1 MTTYIFKIITL
12 LGGLALFLFG
22 MDVMGKALERQA
34 GGKLQTILAKMSS
47 NVFKGFLLGLGVTA
61 VIQSSS
67 ATTVMV
73 VGFVNSGIMT
83 LKQAVGVIMGSNIG
97 TTVTAWILS
106 LSGLEGDSFLIKLF
120 KPSTLAPL
128 IGVIGVVMYMGKN
141 EKRKGIGTICLGFMA
156 LMTGMDIMGDSME
169 FLESEPWFA
178 QLMISFSNPIIGII
192 GIVMYM
198 GKNEKRRGIGT
209 ICLGFMALMTGMDLM
224 SSSMSF
230 LKSEAWFAD
239 LMISFTNPV
248 LGILFGAVLTA
259 VIQSSSASVGILQG
273 LCVTGAVTYG
283 AAIPIILGQNIGTC
297 ITAIMGAI
305 GANRNARR
313 TAMVHLLFNVVG
325 AVMFAVVFY
334 GLGMVIEWSFLE
346 ESVQAWDISL
356 IHTAFN
362 IVATA
367 VLMPMNGLL
376 VKLAYLIIPHE
387 YTPQKEELLDERL
400 LATPAVAVQRAHE
413 IAGEMASDAAK
424 AMEKAMGLTKVF
436 DAAILEEV
444 TALEDKTDRYEDA
457 LNTYL
462 VKLSA
467 MNLSVHDN
475 RILNTLLY
483 TVSDIERM
491 ADHAM
496 AIAKAAQEMAEK
508 KIEFSSQARGEL
520 AVLEQAVLDIVNR
533 TVAAY
538 GSFDLGSAVKIEPQE
553 QVVDALV
560 REVKSRHVRR
570 LRDGKCTVEYGFV
583 LEDLLTACERTAD
596 HCSNIA
602 VEMLQVS
609 EGKLEA
615 HEYLNALKAG
625 ELHESAAFSERFA
638 RYKAQ
643 YAFPEE

>member
-1 MTTYIFKIITL
+1 MTTYIFNVITL

-22 MDVMGKALERQA
+22 MDVMGKALERSA

-47 NVFKGFLLGLGVTA
+47 TVFKGFLLGLAVTA

-106 LSGLEGDSFLIKLF
+106 LSGLEGDSFIIKLF
-120 KPSTLAPL
+120 KPSTLSPIL
-128 IGVIGVVMYMGKN
+128 GTIGIVLYMFTKGEKKKN
-141 EKRKGIGTICLGFMA
+141 IGTIMLGFMA

-169 FLESEPWFA
+169 FLENEPWFA
-178 QLMISFSNPIIGII
+178 QLMVSFSNPLI
-192 GIVMYM
+192 
-198 GKNEKRRGIGT
+198 
-209 ICLGFMALMTGMDLM
+209 
-224 SSSMSF
+224 
-230 LKSEAWFAD
+230 
-239 LMISFTNPV
+239 
-248 LGILFGAVLTA
+248 GILFGAGLTA
-259 VIQSSSASVGILQG
+259 IIQSSSASVGILQG
-273 LCVTGAVTYG
+273 LCGTGVVTFGS
-283 AAIPIILGQNIGTC
+283 AIPIILGQNIGTC
-297 ITAIMGAI
+297 ITAILGSV

-325 AVMFAVVFY
+325 VTIFVIVFY
-334 GLGMVIEWSFLE
+334 GLGLFIDWKFLNDTA
-346 ESVQAWDISL
+346 SAWNIAV
-356 IHTAFN
+356 IHTCFN
-362 IVATA
+362 VAATC
-367 VLMPMNGLL
+367 VLMPLNGLL
-376 VKLAYLIIPHE
+376 VKLAYLVIPSE
-387 YTPQKEELLDERL
+387 ETPQKEELLDERL

-413 IAGEMASDAAK
+413 IAGEMAADAAK
-424 AMEKAMGLTKVF
+424 AMHLAMGLTKKF
-436 DAAILEEV
+436 DPVVMQQVVE
-444 TALEDKTDRYEDA
+444 LEDKTDRYEDA

-462 VKLSA
+462 VKLSG
-467 MNLSVHDN
+467 MTLSVHDN

-496 AIAKAAQEMAEK
+496 AIAKAAQEMEEK
-508 KIEFSSQARGEL
+508 KIEFSTQAKGEL
-520 AVLEQAVLDIVNR
+520 AVLEQAVLDIVDR
-533 TVAAY
+533 TVSAY
-538 GSFDLGSAVKIEPQE
+538 GSFDLEQAIKIEPQE

-570 LRDGKCTVEYGFV
+570 LRDGLCTVEYGFV
-583 LEDLLTACERTAD
+583 LDDLLTACERTAD
-596 HCSNIA
+596 HCSNVA
-602 VEMLQVS
+602 VEMLQVA

-625 ELHESAAFSERFA
+625 ELHESAAFAERFA

-643 YAFPEE
+643 YAFPEEN

>member
-1 MTTYIFKIITL
+1 MTTYIFKIIAL

-22 MDVMGKALERQA
+22 MDIMGKALERQA
-34 GGKLQTILAKMSS
+34 GGKLQTILSKMSGK
-47 NVFKGFLLGLGVTA
+47 VWKGFLLGAAVTA

-83 LKQAVGVIMGSNIG
+83 LKQAVGVIMGSNVG

-106 LSGLEGDSFLIKLF
+106 LSGLEGDSFLIKFF

-128 IGVIGVVMYMGKN
+128 IGIGGILLYMGKS
-141 EKRKGIGTICLGFMA
+141 EKKRGIGTIMLGFMA
-156 LMTGMDIMGDSME
+156 LM
-169 FLESEPWFA
+169 A
-178 QLMISFSNPIIGII
+178 
-192 GIVMYM
+192 
-198 GKNEKRRGIGT
+198 
-209 ICLGFMALMTGMDLM
+209 GMDLM

-259 VIQSSSASVGILQG
+259 IIQSSSASVGILQG
-273 LCVTGAVTYG
+273 LCSTGVVTYG

-297 ITAIMGAI
+297 VTAILGSV

-313 TAMVHLLFNVVG
+313 TALVHLLFNVVG
-325 AVMFAVVFY
+325 VAIFVIAFY
-334 GLGMVIEWSFLE
+334 GMGLFIDWKFLDNTAA
-346 ESVQAWDISL
+346 AWDIAV
-356 IHTAFN
+356 IHTCFN
-362 IVATA
+362 VAATC
-367 VLMPMNGLL
+367 VLMPLNGLL
-376 VKLAYLIIPHE
+376 VKLAYLFIPKE
-387 YTPQKEELLDERL
+387 QAPQKTELLDERL

-413 IAGEMASDAAK
+413 IASEMAADAAK
-424 AMEKAMGLTKVF
+424 AMHLAMGLTKKFESGIMEQVV
-436 DAAILEEV
+436 E
-444 TALEDKTDRYEDA
+444 LEDKTDRYEDA

-462 VKLSA
+462 VKLSG
-467 MNLSVHDN
+467 MNLSISDN
-475 RILNTLLY
+475 RILNTMLY
-483 TVSDIERM
+483 SISDIERM

-496 AIAKAAQEMAEK
+496 AVAKAALEMEEK
-508 KIEFSSQARGEL
+508 KIEFSNQAKGEL
-520 AVLEQAVLDIVNR
+520 AVLEQAVLDIVDR

-538 GSFDLGSAVKIEPQE
+538 GSFDREKAIKIEPQE
-553 QVVDALV
+553 QVVDSLV

-570 LRDGKCTVEYGFV
+570 LRDGLCTVEYGFV

-596 HCSNIA
+596 HCSNVA
-602 VEMLQVS
+602 VEMLQVA

-625 ELHESAAFSERFA
+625 ELHESAAFAEHFA
-638 RYKAQ
+638 SYKAK
-643 YAFPEE
+643 YAFPEES

>member
-1 MTTYIFKIITL
+1 MISYIFNVITL

-22 MDVMGKALERQA
+22 MDVMGKSLERQA

-47 NVFKGFLLGLGVTA
+47 NVFKGFLLGMGVTA

-128 IGVIGVVMYMGKN
+128 VGIIGILMYMGKN

-156 LMTGMDIMGDSME
+156 LMTGMD
-169 FLESEPWFA
+169 
-178 QLMISFSNPIIGII
+178 
-192 GIVMYM
+192 
-198 GKNEKRRGIGT
+198 
-209 ICLGFMALMTGMDLM
+209 LM
-224 SSSMSF
+224 SGSMSF

-239 LMISFTNPV
+239 LMISFTNPI
-248 LGILFGAVLTA
+248 LGIIFGAVLTA
-259 VIQSSSASVGILQG
+259 VIQSSSASIGILQS

-334 GLGMVIEWSFLE
+334 GLGMFIEWNFLNDT
-346 ESVQAWDISL
+346 VQAWDISL

-362 IVATA
+362 LVATA
-367 VLMPMNGLL
+367 ALMPMNGLL
-376 VKLAYLIIPHE
+376 VKLAYLFIPAEH
-387 YTPQKEELLDERL
+387 TPQKEELLDERL

-413 IAGEMASDAAK
+413 VSGEMAADAAK
-424 AMEKAMGLTKVF
+424 AMHLAMGLTKKF
-436 DAAILEEV
+436 DAGIMEQVVE
-444 TALEDKTDRYEDA
+444 LEDKTDRYQDA
-457 LNTYL
+457 LGTYL
-462 VKLSA
+462 VKLSG
-467 MNLSVHDN
+467 MNLSVSDN

-496 AIAKAAQEMAEK
+496 AVAKAALEMEEK
-508 KIEFSSQARGEL
+508 KIEFSNQAKGEL
-520 AVLEQAVLDIVNR
+520 AVLERAVLDIVDR

-538 GSFDLGSAVKIEPQE
+538 SSFNRGEAVKIEPQE

-570 LRDGKCTVEYGFV
+570 LRDGLCTVEYGFV

-596 HCSNIA
+596 HCSNVA
-602 VEMLQVS
+602 VEMLQVA

-615 HEYLNALKAG
+615 HEYLSALKAG
-625 ELHESAAFSERFA
+625 ELHESAAFAERFA

-643 YAFPEE
+643 YAFPEEQ

>member
-1 MTTYIFKIITL
+1 MTAYIFKIITL
-12 LGGLALFLFG
+12 LGGLSLFLFG
-22 MDVMGKALERQA
+22 MDVMGKSLERQA
-34 GGKLQTILAKMSS
+34 GGKLQTVLAKMSS
-47 NVFKGFLLGLGVTA
+47 NVFKGFLLGMGVTA

-83 LKQAVGVIMGSNIG
+83 LNQAVGVIMGSNIG

-128 IGVIGVVMYMGKN
+128 IGIFGILLYMGKS
-141 EKRKGIGTICLGFMA
+141 EKK
-156 LMTGMDIMGDSME
+156 
-169 FLESEPWFA
+169 
-178 QLMISFSNPIIGII
+178 
-192 GIVMYM
+192 
-198 GKNEKRRGIGT
+198 RGIGT
-209 ICLGFMALMTGMDLM
+209 IMLGFMALMTGMDLM

-248 LGILFGAVLTA
+248 VGIIFGAVLTA
-259 VIQSSSASVGILQG
+259 VIQSSSASIGILQG
-273 LCVTGAVTYG
+273 LCSTGVVTYG

-325 AVMFAVVFY
+325 ATMFATIFY
-334 GLGMVIEWSFLE
+334 GINAIAPWKFIGD
-346 ESVQAWDISL
+346 SVQAWDISV
-356 IHTAFN
+356 IHTGFN
-362 IVATA
+362 LIATA

-376 VKLAYLIIPHE
+376 VKLAYVLVPHQ

-413 IAGEMASDAAK
+413 IAGEMAADAAK
-424 AMEKAMGLTKVF
+424 AMHLAMGLTKKF
-436 DAAILEEV
+436 EEGILEQVVE
-444 TALEDKTDRYEDA
+444 LEDKTDRYEDA

-462 VKLSA
+462 VKLST

-496 AIAKAAQEMAEK
+496 AVAKAAQEINDK
-508 KIEFSSQARGEL
+508 NIEFSKQAKGEL
-520 AVLEQAVLDIVNR
+520 EVLEQAVMDIMDR

-538 GSFDLGSAVKIEPQE
+538 GSFNRELAVRIEPQE
-553 QVVDALV
+553 QVVDSLV
-560 REVKSRHVRR
+560 REIKSRHVRR
-570 LRDGKCTVEYGFV
+570 LRDGLCTVEYGFV

-596 HCSNIA
+596 HCSNVA
-602 VEMLQVS
+602 VEMLQVT

-625 ELHESAAFSERFA
+625 ELHESAAFAEQFA
-638 RYKAQ
+638 QYKAQ
-643 YAFPEE
+643 YAFPEEN

>member
-1 MTTYIFKIITL
+1 MTDYIFKIITL
-12 LGGLALFLFG
+12 LGGLSLFLFG

-34 GGKLQTILAKMSS
+34 GGKLQTILAKMSG
-47 NVFKGFLLGLGVTA
+47 NVFKGFLLGMGVTA

-106 LSGLEGDSFLIKLF
+106 LSGLEGNSFIIRMF

-128 IGVIGVVMYMGKN
+128 IGVIGVILYMGKN
-141 EKRKGIGTICLGFMA
+141 EKRRGIGTIMLGFMA

-169 FLESEPWFA
+169 FLENEPWFA
-178 QLMISFSNPIIGII
+178 QLMISFSNPIIGI
-192 GIVMYM
+192 
-198 GKNEKRRGIGT
+198 
-209 ICLGFMALMTGMDLM
+209 
-224 SSSMSF
+224 
-230 LKSEAWFAD
+230 
-239 LMISFTNPV
+239 
-248 LGILFGAVLTA
+248 LFGAGLTA
-259 VIQSSSASVGILQG
+259 VIQSSSASIGILQG
-273 LCVTGAVTYG
+273 LCGTGVVTYG
-283 AAIPIILGQNIGTC
+283 SAIPIILGQNIGTC
-297 ITAIMGAI
+297 VTAMMGAI

-325 AVMFAVVFY
+325 VTIFVAVFY
-334 GLGMVIEWSFLE
+334 GLGLFIDWKFLANAAA
-346 ESVQAWDISL
+346 AWDIAV
-356 IHTAFN
+356 IHTCFN
-362 IVATA
+362 VAATC
-367 VLMPMNGLL
+367 VLMPLNGLL
-376 VKLAYLIIPHE
+376 VRLAYLFIPKE
-387 YTPQKEELLDERL
+387 QAPQKTELLDERL
-400 LATPAVAVQRAHE
+400 LVTPAVAVQRARE
-413 IAGEMASDAAK
+413 IAGEMVADAAK
-424 AMEKAMGLTKVF
+424 AMHLAMGLTKKF
-436 DAAILEEV
+436 DASVMEQVVGLEE
-444 TALEDKTDRYEDA
+444 KTDHYQDA
-457 LNTYL
+457 LDTYL
-462 VKLSA
+462 VKLSG
-467 MNLSVHDN
+467 MNLSVGDN

-496 AIAKAAQEMAEK
+496 SVAEAALEMEEK
-508 KIEFSSQARGEL
+508 KIAFSDQARGEL
-520 AVLEQAVLDIVNR
+520 AVLERAVLDIVDR

-538 GSFDLGSAVKIEPQE
+538 EGFDKDEAVKIEPQE

-570 LRDGKCTVEYGFV
+570 LRDGLCTVEYGFV

-602 VEMLQVS
+602 VEMMQVA

-625 ELHESAAFSERFA
+625 ELHESVAFSERFA

-643 YAFPEE
+643 YAFPDEM

>member
-1 MTTYIFKIITL
+1 MTAYIFKIITL

-22 MDVMGKALERQA
+22 MDIMGKALERQA

-106 LSGLEGDSFLIKLF
+106 LSGLEGDSFLIKFF
-120 KPSTLAPL
+120 KPSALAPL
-128 IGVIGVVMYMGKN
+128 IGVFGILLYMGKS
-141 EKRKGIGTICLGFMA
+141 EKK
-156 LMTGMDIMGDSME
+156 
-169 FLESEPWFA
+169 
-178 QLMISFSNPIIGII
+178 
-192 GIVMYM
+192 
-198 GKNEKRRGIGT
+198 RGIGT
-209 ICLGFMALMTGMDLM
+209 IMLGFMALMTGMDLM

-239 LMISFTNPV
+239 LMISFTNPIV
-248 LGILFGAVLTA
+248 GILFGAVLTA
-259 VIQSSSASVGILQG
+259 VIQSSSASVGILQS
-273 LCVTGAVTYG
+273 LCSTGVVTFG

-325 AVMFAVVFY
+325 ATIFALVFY
-334 GLGMVIEWSFLE
+334 GLGMFIEWTFLRD
-346 ESVQAWDISL
+346 SVQARDISV
-356 IHTAFN
+356 IHTGFN
-362 IVATA
+362 LIATA

-376 VKLAYLIIPHE
+376 VKLAYLLIPE
-387 YTPQKEELLDERL
+387 VKEPEKTELLDSRL

-413 IAGEMASDAAK
+413 IASQMATDAAK
-424 AMEKAMGLTKVF
+424 AMHLAIGLTKEF
-436 DAAILEEV
+436 DSGIMEQV
-444 TALEDKTDRYEDA
+444 IALEDKTDRYEDA

-462 VKLSA
+462 VKLSG
-467 MNLSVHDN
+467 MHLSIQDN

-483 TVSDIERM
+483 SISDIERM
-491 ADHAM
+491 ADHAL
-496 AIAKAAQEMAEK
+496 AVAKAALEMEEK
-508 KIEFSSQARGEL
+508 KIAFSGQAMGEL
-520 AVLEQAVLDIVNR
+520 AVLEQAVLDIVDR

-538 GSFDLGSAVKIEPQE
+538 SSFDREQAARIEPQE

-570 LRDGKCTVEYGFV
+570 LRDGLCTVEYGFV

-596 HCSNIA
+596 HCSNVA
-602 VEMLQVS
+602 VEMLQVA

-615 HEYLNALKAG
+615 HEYLNSLKAG
-625 ELHESAAFSERFA
+625 ELYESAAFAEQFA
-638 RYKAQ
+638 KYKAR
-643 YAFPEE
+643 YAFPEEREN

>member
-1 MTTYIFKIITL
+1 MTAYIFKIITL

-106 LSGLEGDSFLIKLF
+106 LSGLEGDSFIIKLF

-128 IGVIGVVMYMGKN
+128 IGIIGVVMYMGKN

-178 QLMISFSNPIIGII
+178 QLMISFSNPIIGI
-192 GIVMYM
+192 
-198 GKNEKRRGIGT
+198 
-209 ICLGFMALMTGMDLM
+209 
-224 SSSMSF
+224 
-230 LKSEAWFAD
+230 
-239 LMISFTNPV
+239 
-248 LGILFGAVLTA
+248 LFGAGLTA
-259 VIQSSSASVGILQG
+259 IIQSSSASVGILQG

-297 ITAIMGAI
+297 VTAMMGAI

-334 GLGMVIEWSFLE
+334 GLGMFIEWQFLGDAVE
-346 ESVQAWDISL
+346 AWDISL

-362 IVATA
+362 VVATA
-367 VLMPMNGLL
+367 VLMPLNGLL
-376 VKLAYLIIPHE
+376 VKLAYLFIPHE
-387 YTPQKEELLDERL
+387 QTPQQEELLDERL
-400 LATPAVAVQRAHE
+400 LATPAVAVQRAQE
-413 IAGEMASDAAK
+413 IAGEMAADAAK
-424 AMEKAMGLTKVF
+424 AMHLAMNLAKKF
-436 DAAILEEV
+436 DASVMEQIVE
-444 TALEDKTDRYEDA
+444 LEDKTDRYEDA

-496 AIAKAAQEMAEK
+496 AIAKAALEMEEK
-508 KIEFSSQARGEL
+508 KIEFSDQAKGEL
-520 AVLEQAVLDIVNR
+520 AVLEQAVLDIVDR

-538 GSFDLGSAVKIEPQE
+538 GSFDLDNAVKIEPQE

-570 LRDGKCTVEYGFV
+570 LRDGLCTVEYGFV

-625 ELHESAAFSERFA
+625 ELHESAAFNKRFA

-643 YAFPEE
+643 YAFPEEN

>member
-1 MTTYIFKIITL
+1 MTAYIFKIVTL
-12 LGGLALFLFG
+12 LGGLSLFLFG

-47 NVFKGFLLGLGVTA
+47 NVFKGFLLGMGVTA

-128 IGVIGVVMYMGKN
+128 IGIIGIVLYMGKS
-141 EKRKGIGTICLGFMA
+141 EKKKGIGTIM
-156 LMTGMDIMGDSME
+156 
-169 FLESEPWFA
+169 
-178 QLMISFSNPIIGII
+178 
-192 GIVMYM
+192 
-198 GKNEKRRGIGT
+198 
-209 ICLGFMALMTGMDLM
+209 LGFMALMTGMDLM

-230 LKSEAWFAD
+230 LKNEAWFAD
-239 LMISFTNPV
+239 LMISFTNPI

-259 VIQSSSASVGILQG
+259 VIQSSSASIGILQG

-334 GLGMVIEWSFLE
+334 GIGMFVQWQFLNDA
-346 ESVQAWDISL
+346 VQAWDVSL

-362 IVATA
+362 LVATA

-376 VKLAYLIIPHE
+376 VKLAYLIIPSE
-387 YTPQKEELLDERL
+387 GTPQKEELLDERL
-400 LATPAVAVQRAHE
+400 LATPAVAVQRAHAVAAQMAVDSAE
-413 IAGEMASDAAK
+413 AMNIAMSLTRNFSDSAF
-424 AMEKAMGLTKVF
+424 EQVV
-436 DAAILEEV
+436 E
-444 TALEDKTDRYEDA
+444 LEDKTDRYQDM
-457 LNTYL
+457 LGTYL
-462 VKLSA
+462 VKLSN
-467 MNLSVHDN
+467 MNLSVSDN

-483 TVSDIERM
+483 TISDIERM
-491 ADHAM
+491 ADHAVSVGKAAREM
-496 AIAKAAQEMAEK
+496 NEKGIQFSNQAKA
-508 KIEFSSQARGEL
+508 EL
-520 AVLEQAVLDIVNR
+520 EVLERAVSDVMER
-533 TVAAY
+533 TALAY
-538 GSFDLGSAVKIEPQE
+538 ATFDHVLASKVEPQE
-553 QVVDALV
+553 QVVDALA

-570 LRDGKCTVEYGFV
+570 LRDGLCKVEYGFV
-583 LEDLLTACERTAD
+583 LDDLLTALERTAD
-596 HCSNIA
+596 HCSNMA
-602 VEMLQVS
+602 VEILQVA

-625 ELHESAAFSERFA
+625 ELHESAAFAERFA

-643 YAFPEE
+643 YAFPEETN

>member
-1 MTTYIFKIITL
+1 MTAYIFKIITL

-106 LSGLEGDSFLIKLF
+106 LSGLEGDSFIIKLF

-128 IGVIGVVMYMGKN
+128 IGIIGVILYMGKN
-141 EKRKGIGTICLGFMA
+141 EKRKGIGTIMLGFMA

-178 QLMISFSNPIIGII
+178 QLMISFSNPI
-192 GIVMYM
+192 V
-198 GKNEKRRGIGT
+198 
-209 ICLGFMALMTGMDLM
+209 
-224 SSSMSF
+224 
-230 LKSEAWFAD
+230 
-239 LMISFTNPV
+239 
-248 LGILFGAVLTA
+248 GILFGAGLTA
-259 VIQSSSASVGILQG
+259 IIQSSSASVGILQG
-273 LCVTGAVTYG
+273 LCGTGVVTYG
-283 AAIPIILGQNIGTC
+283 SAIPIILGQNIGTC

-325 AVMFAVVFY
+325 VLIFVVAFY
-334 GLGMVIEWSFLE
+334 GMGMFIDWKFLSE
-346 ESVQAWDISL
+346 TAAAWDIAV
-356 IHTAFN
+356 IHTCFN
-362 IVATA
+362 VAATI
-367 VLMPMNGLL
+367 VLMPLNGML
-376 VKLAYLIIPHE
+376 VKLAYLFIPKE
-387 YTPQKEELLDERL
+387 QTPQKVELLDERL
-400 LATPAVAVQRAHE
+400 LATPAVAVQRAQK
-413 IAGEMASDAAK
+413 IAGEMAADAAK
-424 AMEKAMGLTKVF
+424 AMHLAMGLTKKF
-436 DAAILEEV
+436 DAAVMEQVME
-444 TALEDKTDRYEDA
+444 LEDKTDRYEDA
-457 LNTYL
+457 LGTYL
-462 VKLSA
+462 VKLSG
-467 MNLSVHDN
+467 MNLSVSDN

-496 AIAKAAQEMAEK
+496 AIAKAALEMEEK
-508 KIEFSSQARGEL
+508 KIEFSNQAKGEL
-520 AVLEQAVLDIVNR
+520 AVLEQAVLDIVDR

-538 GSFDLGSAVKIEPQE
+538 GSFNLDLAIKIEPRE

-570 LRDGKCTVEYGFV
+570 LRDGLCTVEYGFV

-596 HCSNIA
+596 HCSNVA
-602 VEMLQVS
+602 VEMLQVA

-625 ELHESAAFSERFA
+625 ELYESAAFAEHFA
-638 RYKAQ
+638 RYKAK
-643 YAFPEE
+643 YAFPEET

>member
-106 LSGLEGDSFLIKLF
+106 LSGLEGDSFIIKLF

-128 IGVIGVVMYMGKN
+128 IGILGIILYMGKS
-141 EKRKGIGTICLGFMA
+141 EKKRGIGTIMLGFMD
-156 LMTGMDIMGDSME
+156 LMTGMDIMGDSMK
-169 FLESEPWFA
+169 FLENEPWFA
-178 QLMISFSNPIIGII
+178 QLMISFSNPLI
-192 GIVMYM
+192 
-198 GKNEKRRGIGT
+198 
-209 ICLGFMALMTGMDLM
+209 
-224 SSSMSF
+224 
-230 LKSEAWFAD
+230 
-239 LMISFTNPV
+239 
-248 LGILFGAVLTA
+248 GILFGAGLTA
-259 VIQSSSASVGILQG
+259 IIQSSSASVSILQG
-273 LCVTGAVTYG
+273 LCGTGVVTYG
-283 AAIPIILGQNIGTC
+283 SAIPIILGQNIGTC
-297 ITAIMGAI
+297 ITAILGSV

-313 TAMVHLLFNVVG
+313 TALVYLLFNVVG
-325 AVMFAVVFY
+325 VLIFVIIFC
-334 GLGMVIEWSFLE
+334 GLGLFIDWKFLSE
-346 ESVQAWDISL
+346 TVAAWDIAV
-356 IHTAFN
+356 IHTCFN
-362 IVATA
+362 VAATC
-367 VLMPMNGLL
+367 VLMPMNGVL
-376 VKLAYLIIPHE
+376 VKLAYLFIPSRE
-387 YTPQKEELLDERL
+387 TPQKEELLDERL

-413 IAGEMASDAAK
+413 IAGQMAADARD
-424 AMEKAMGLTKVF
+424 AMRLAIGLTRKFEGGVMEQV
-436 DAAILEEV
+436 IE
-444 TALEDKTDRYEDA
+444 LEDRTDCYEDA
-457 LNTYL
+457 LGTYL
-462 VKLSA
+462 VKLSG
-467 MNLSVHDN
+467 MNLSVSDN

-483 TVSDIERM
+483 TISDMERM
-491 ADHAM
+491 GDHAL
-496 AIAKAAQEMAEK
+496 AVAKAALEIEEK
-508 KIEFSSQARGEL
+508 KIAFSAQAKAEL
-520 AVLEQAVLDIVNR
+520 AVLEQAVLDIVDR

-538 GSFDLGSAVKIEPQE
+538 ATFDLEQAIKIEPQE
-553 QVVDALV
+553 QVVDTLV

-570 LRDGKCTVEYGFV
+570 LRGGLCTVEYGFV

-596 HCSNIA
+596 HCSNVA

-625 ELHESAAFSERFA
+625 ELHESAAFTERFA
-638 RYKAQ
+638 RYKAR
-643 YAFPEE
+643 YAFPEEP

>member
-1 MTTYIFKIITL
+1 MTAYIFKIITL

-128 IGVIGVVMYMGKN
+128 IGIIGIVLYMGKN
-141 EKRKGIGTICLGFMA
+141 EKRKGIGTIM
-156 LMTGMDIMGDSME
+156 
-169 FLESEPWFA
+169 
-178 QLMISFSNPIIGII
+178 
-192 GIVMYM
+192 
-198 GKNEKRRGIGT
+198 
-209 ICLGFMALMTGMDLM
+209 LGFMALMTGMDLM
-224 SSSMSF
+224 SNSMSF

-239 LMISFTNPV
+239 LMISFTNPIV
-248 LGILFGAVLTA
+248 GILFGAVLTA
-259 VIQSSSASVGILQG
+259 IIQSSSASVGILQG
-273 LCVTGAVTYG
+273 LCSTGVVTYG

-297 ITAIMGAI
+297 ITAMMGAI

-313 TAMVHLLFNVVG
+313 TAVVHLMFNVVG
-325 AVMFAVVFY
+325 VVMFAVVFY
-334 GLGMVIEWSFLE
+334 GLGIFIDWTFLGD
-346 ESVQAWDISL
+346 SVKTWDISV
-356 IHTAFN
+356 IHTGFN
-362 IVATA
+362 IAVTA

-376 VKLAYLIIPHE
+376 VKLAYLFIPKE
-387 YTPQKEELLDERL
+387 QEPQKMELLDERL

-413 IAGEMASDAAK
+413 IAGEMAADAAK
-424 AMEKAMGLTKVF
+424 AMHLAMGLTKQF
-436 DAAILEEV
+436 DTGIMEQVVE
-444 TALEDKTDRYEDA
+444 LEDKTDRYEDA

-462 VKLSA
+462 VKLSG
-467 MNLSVHDN
+467 MNLSVSDN

-496 AIAKAAQEMAEK
+496 AIAKAALEMEEK
-508 KIEFSSQARGEL
+508 KIEFSNQAKGEL
-520 AVLEQAVLDIVNR
+520 AVLEQAVLDIMDR

-538 GSFDLGSAVKIEPQE
+538 GSFDLVQAIKVEPQE
-553 QVVDALV
+553 PVVDALV
-560 REVKSRHVRR
+560 RDVKSRHVRR
-570 LRDGKCTVEYGFV
+570 LRDGLCTVEYGFV

-596 HCSNIA
+596 HCSNVA
-602 VEMLQVS
+602 VEMLQVA

-625 ELHESAAFSERFA
+625 ELYESAAFTERFA

-643 YAFPEE
+643 YAFPEEN

>member
-1 MTTYIFKIITL
+1 MTAYIFKIITL
-12 LGGLALFLFG
+12 LGGLSLFLFG

-106 LSGLEGDSFLIKLF
+106 LSGLEGDSFIIKLF

-128 IGVIGVVMYMGKN
+128 IGIIGVILYMGKN
-141 EKRKGIGTICLGFMA
+141 EKRKGIGTIMLGFMA
-156 LMTGMDIMGDSME
+156 LMTGMEIMGDSME

-178 QLMISFSNPIIGII
+178 QLMISFSNPI
-192 GIVMYM
+192 V
-198 GKNEKRRGIGT
+198 
-209 ICLGFMALMTGMDLM
+209 
-224 SSSMSF
+224 
-230 LKSEAWFAD
+230 
-239 LMISFTNPV
+239 
-248 LGILFGAVLTA
+248 GILFGAGLTA
-259 VIQSSSASVGILQG
+259 IIQSSSASVGILQG
-273 LCVTGAVTYG
+273 LCGTGVVTYG
-283 AAIPIILGQNIGTC
+283 SAIPIILGQNIGTC

-325 AVMFAVVFY
+325 VLIFVVAFY
-334 GLGMVIEWSFLE
+334 GMGMFIDWKFLSE
-346 ESVQAWDISL
+346 TAAAWDIAV
-356 IHTAFN
+356 IHTCFN
-362 IVATA
+362 VAATI
-367 VLMPMNGLL
+367 VLMPLNGML
-376 VKLAYLIIPHE
+376 VKLAYLFIPKE
-387 YTPQKEELLDERL
+387 QTPQKVELLDERL

-413 IAGEMASDAAK
+413 IAGEMAADAAK
-424 AMEKAMGLTKVF
+424 AMHLAMGLTKQF
-436 DAAILEEV
+436 DAGIMDQVVELEE
-444 TALEDKTDRYEDA
+444 KTDQYEDA
-457 LNTYL
+457 LGTYL
-462 VKLSA
+462 VKLSG
-467 MNLSVHDN
+467 MNLSVSDN

-496 AIAKAAQEMAEK
+496 AVAKAALEIEQK
-508 KIEFSSQARGEL
+508 KIEFSKQAKGEL
-520 AVLEQAVLDIVNR
+520 AILEQAVLDIVDR
-533 TVAAY
+533 TISAY
-538 GSFDLGSAVKIEPQE
+538 GSFDLAQAIKIEPQE

-570 LRDGKCTVEYGFV
+570 LRDGLCTVEYGFV

-596 HCSNIA
+596 HCSNVA
-602 VEMLQVS
+602 VEMLQVA

-625 ELHESAAFSERFA
+625 ELYESAAFTERFD

-643 YAFPEE
+643 YAFPEEN

>member
-1 MTTYIFKIITL
+1 MTSYIFNVITL

-83 LKQAVGVIMGSNIG
+83 LNQAVGVIMGSNIG

-106 LSGLEGDSFLIKLF
+106 LSGLEGDSFIIKLF

-128 IGVIGVVMYMGKN
+128 VGIIGIVLYMGKN
-141 EKRKGIGTICLGFMA
+141 EKRK
-156 LMTGMDIMGDSME
+156 
-169 FLESEPWFA
+169 
-178 QLMISFSNPIIGII
+178 
-192 GIVMYM
+192 
-198 GKNEKRRGIGT
+198 GIGT

-239 LMISFTNPV
+239 LMISFTNPI

-259 VIQSSSASVGILQG
+259 VIQSSSASIGILQG

-313 TAMVHLLFNVVG
+313 TSMVHLLFNVVG
-325 AVMFAVVFY
+325 AVMFAVIFY
-334 GLGMVIEWSFLE
+334 GLGMFIEWSFLE
-346 ESVQAWDISL
+346 TSVQAWDISL

-362 IVATA
+362 LVATA

-376 VKLAYLIIPHE
+376 VKLAYLIIPSE
-387 YTPQKEELLDERL
+387 GTPQKEELLDERL

-413 IAGEMASDAAK
+413 IAGQMAADSAE
-424 AMEKAMGLTKVF
+424 AMRLAMGLTKKF
-436 DAAILEEV
+436 DTSILERVVE
-444 TALEDKTDRYEDA
+444 LEDKTDRYEDA

-462 VKLSA
+462 VKLSGL
-467 MNLSVHDN
+467 NLSVHDN

-483 TVSDIERM
+483 SISDIERM

-496 AIAKAAQEMAEK
+496 SIAKAALEMEEK
-508 KIEFSSQARGEL
+508 KIEFSKQAKGEL
-520 AVLEQAVLDIVNR
+520 AVLEQAVLDIVDR
-533 TVAAY
+533 TVSAY
-538 GSFDLGSAVKIEPQE
+538 GSFDLEQAIKVEPQE

-570 LRDGKCTVEYGFV
+570 LRDGLCTVEYGFV
-583 LEDLLTACERTAD
+583 LEDLLTACERIAD
-596 HCSNIA
+596 HCSNVA

-625 ELHESAAFSERFA
+625 ELQESTAFSERFA

-643 YAFPEE
+643 YTFPEDLT

>member
-1 MTTYIFKIITL
+1 MTSYILNIITL

-22 MDVMGKALERQA
+22 MDVMGKSLERQA
-34 GGKLQTILAKMSS
+34 GVKLQTVLAKMSS
-47 NVFKGFLLGLGVTA
+47 NVFKGFLLGMGVTA

-106 LSGLEGDSFLIKLF
+106 LSGLEGDSFLIQVF

-128 IGVIGVVMYMGKN
+128 IAVVGIALFMFTKS
-141 EKRKGIGTICLGFMA
+141 EKKKGIGTICLGFMA

-169 FLESEPWFA
+169 FLETEPWFA
-178 QLMISFSNPIIGII
+178 QLMISFSNPI
-192 GIVMYM
+192 V
-198 GKNEKRRGIGT
+198 
-209 ICLGFMALMTGMDLM
+209 
-224 SSSMSF
+224 
-230 LKSEAWFAD
+230 
-239 LMISFTNPV
+239 
-248 LGILFGAVLTA
+248 GILFGAVLTA
-259 VIQSSSASVGILQG
+259 IIQSSSASIGILQG

-297 ITAIMGAI
+297 ITAMMGAI

-325 AVMFAVVFY
+325 AVMFAVIFY
-334 GLGMVIEWSFLE
+334 GVGIFVEWGFLDH
-346 ESVQAWDISL
+346 SVRAWDISL
-356 IHTAFN
+356 IHTGFN
-362 IVATA
+362 LVATA

-376 VKLAYLIIPHE
+376 VKLAYLFIPKE
-387 YTPQKEELLDERL
+387 QAPQKMELLDSRL
-400 LATPAVAVQRAHE
+400 LATPAVAVQRAQE
-413 IAGEMASDAAK
+413 VACEMAADAAK
-424 AMEKAMGLTKVF
+424 AMHLAMGLTTKFEEGV
-436 DAAILEEV
+436 LEQVVE
-444 TALEDKTDRYEDA
+444 LEDKTDRYEDA
-457 LNTYL
+457 LGTYL
-462 VKLSA
+462 VKLSN
-467 MNLSVHDN
+467 MNLSVRDN
-475 RILNTLLY
+475 RVLNTLLY
-483 TVSDIERM
+483 SISDIERV

-496 AIAKAAQEMAEK
+496 AVAKAAQEIYEK
-508 KIEFSSQARGEL
+508 KIEFSKPAKDEL
-520 AVLEQAVLDIVNR
+520 AVLQQAVMDILDR

-538 GSFDLGSAVKIEPQE
+538 GSLDHDQAVKIEPQE

-570 LRDGKCTVEYGFV
+570 LRDGLCTVEYGFV

-625 ELHESAAFSERFA
+625 ELHESAAFAEQFA
-638 RYKAQ
+638 QYKAQ
-643 YAFPEE
+643 NAFPDEN

>member
-1 MTTYIFKIITL
+1 MTAYIFKIITL

-106 LSGLEGDSFLIKLF
+106 LSGLEGDSFIIKLF

-128 IGVIGVVMYMGKN
+128 IGIIGVILYMGKN
-141 EKRKGIGTICLGFMA
+141 EKRKGIGTIMLGFMA

-178 QLMISFSNPIIGII
+178 QLMISFSNPI
-192 GIVMYM
+192 V
-198 GKNEKRRGIGT
+198 
-209 ICLGFMALMTGMDLM
+209 
-224 SSSMSF
+224 
-230 LKSEAWFAD
+230 
-239 LMISFTNPV
+239 
-248 LGILFGAVLTA
+248 GILFGAGLTA
-259 VIQSSSASVGILQG
+259 IIQSSSASVGILQG
-273 LCVTGAVTYG
+273 LCGTGVVTYG
-283 AAIPIILGQNIGTC
+283 SAIPIILGQNIGTC

-325 AVMFAVVFY
+325 VLIFVVAFY
-334 GLGMVIEWSFLE
+334 GMGMFIDWKFLSE
-346 ESVQAWDISL
+346 TAAAWDIAV
-356 IHTAFN
+356 IHTCFN
-362 IVATA
+362 VAATI
-367 VLMPMNGLL
+367 VLMPLNGML
-376 VKLAYLIIPHE
+376 VKLAYLFIPKE
-387 YTPQKEELLDERL
+387 QTPQKVELLDERL
-400 LATPAVAVQRAHE
+400 LATPAVAVQRAQK
-413 IAGEMASDAAK
+413 IAGEMAADAAK
-424 AMEKAMGLTKVF
+424 AMHLAMGLTKKF
-436 DAAILEEV
+436 DAAVMEQVME
-444 TALEDKTDRYEDA
+444 LEDKTDRYEDA
-457 LNTYL
+457 LGTYL
-462 VKLSA
+462 VKLSG
-467 MNLSVHDN
+467 MNLSVSDN

-496 AIAKAAQEMAEK
+496 AIAKAALEMEEK
-508 KIEFSSQARGEL
+508 KIEFSNQAKGEL
-520 AVLEQAVLDIVNR
+520 AVLEQAVLDIVDR

-538 GSFDLGSAVKIEPQE
+538 GSFNLDLAIKIEPQE

-570 LRDGKCTVEYGFV
+570 LRDGLCTVEYGFV

-596 HCSNIA
+596 HCSNVA
-602 VEMLQVS
+602 VEMLQVA

-625 ELHESAAFSERFA
+625 ELYESAAFAEHFA
-638 RYKAQ
+638 RYKAK
-643 YAFPEE
+643 YAFPEET

>member
-1 MTTYIFKIITL
+1 MTAYIFKIITL
-12 LGGLALFLFG
+12 LGGLSLFLFG

-128 IGVIGVVMYMGKN
+128 IG
-141 EKRKGIGTICLGFMA
+141 
-156 LMTGMDIMGDSME
+156 
-169 FLESEPWFA
+169 
-178 QLMISFSNPIIGII
+178 II

-198 GKNEKRRGIGT
+198 GKNEKRKGIGT

-239 LMISFTNPV
+239 LMISFTNPI

-259 VIQSSSASVGILQG
+259 IIQSSSASVGILQG

-334 GLGMVIEWSFLE
+334 GLGMVIEWNFLGDA
-346 ESVQAWDISL
+346 VQAWDISL

-362 IVATA
+362 LVATA

-413 IAGEMASDAAK
+413 IAGEMAADAAK
-424 AMEKAMGLTKVF
+424 AMHLAMGLTKKFESGVM
-436 DAAILEEV
+436 EQVVE
-444 TALEDKTDRYEDA
+444 LEDKTDRYQDA
-457 LNTYL
+457 LSTYL
-462 VKLSA
+462 VKLSGT
-467 MNLSVHDN
+467 NLSVHDN
-475 RILNTLLY
+475 RVLNTLLY
-483 TVSDIERM
+483 SISEIERM

-496 AIAKAAQEMAEK
+496 AIAKAGQEMEEK
-508 KIEFSSQARGEL
+508 KIEFSKQAKGEL
-520 AVLEQAVLDIVNR
+520 AVLEQAVLDIVDR

-538 GSFDLGSAVKIEPQE
+538 GSFDLVQAIKIEPQE

-570 LRDGKCTVEYGFV
+570 LRDGLCTVEYGFV

-596 HCSNIA
+596 HCSNVA
-602 VEMLQVS
+602 VEMLQVA

-625 ELHESAAFSERFA
+625 ELQESAAYSERFA

-643 YAFPEE
+643 YAFPEDLN

>member
-1 MTTYIFKIITL
+1 MTAYIFKIITL

-22 MDVMGKALERQA
+22 MDIMGKALERQA

-106 LSGLEGDSFLIKLF
+106 LSGLEGDSFLIKFF

-128 IGVIGVVMYMGKN
+128 IG
-141 EKRKGIGTICLGFMA
+141 
-156 LMTGMDIMGDSME
+156 
-169 FLESEPWFA
+169 
-178 QLMISFSNPIIGII
+178 II
-192 GIVMYM
+192 GIVLYM
-198 GKNEKRRGIGT
+198 GKSEKKRGIGT
-209 ICLGFMALMTGMDLM
+209 IMLGFMALMTGMDLM

-239 LMISFTNPV
+239 LMISFTNPI

-259 VIQSSSASVGILQG
+259 IIQSSSASVGILQG

-325 AVMFAVVFY
+325 AVMFAVIFY
-334 GLGMVIEWSFLE
+334 GLGMFIEWKFLGD
-346 ESVQAWDISL
+346 SVQAWDISV
-356 IHTAFN
+356 IHTGFN
-362 IVATA
+362 LIATA

-413 IAGEMASDAAK
+413 IASEMAADAAK
-424 AMEKAMGLTKVF
+424 AMHLAMGLTKKFESSVMEQV
-436 DAAILEEV
+436 IE
-444 TALEDKTDRYEDA
+444 LEDKTDRYEDA

-462 VKLSA
+462 VKLSG
-467 MNLSVHDN
+467 MNLSVSDN

-483 TVSDIERM
+483 SISDIERM

-496 AIAKAAQEMAEK
+496 AVAKAALEMEEK
-508 KIEFSSQARGEL
+508 KIEFSKQAKGEL
-520 AVLEQAVLDIVNR
+520 AVLEQAVLDIVDR
-533 TVAAY
+533 TVSAY
-538 GSFDLGSAVKIEPQE
+538 GSFDREQAIKIEPQE

-570 LRDGKCTVEYGFV
+570 LRDGLCTVEYGFV

-596 HCSNIA
+596 HCSNVA
-602 VEMLQVS
+602 VEMLQVA

-625 ELHESAAFSERFA
+625 ELQESAAFSERFA

-643 YAFPEE
+643 YAFPEEQ